1 MGPRGAHCPV
11 ARCEATLVRE
21 NIRSHAAVCG
31 GGAFAG
37 GFCGDLGAAAACIML
52 HLITVLLFMQF
63 FDFLPGHCP
72 AGHHLAICGRAA
84 RAVVQSYTCLA
95 YTGLGV
101 ALHVAPKTGSLR
113 CDHVVTSRRHRRG
126 GAGSSGGS
134 SPGAELRTA
143 ASGVKASKTRRHVAQ
158 RKARHNAHLLRRGL
172 PLVLRQAGG
181 PNAVAGRLHAAVV
194 DREHA
199 AQCGGPPTDPRDN
212 ARCC

>member
-52 HLITVLLFMQF
+52 HLITVLLFIQF

-84 RAVVQSYTCLA
+84 RGCTVVHLP
-95 YTGLGV
+95 GV
-101 ALHVAPKTGSLR
+101 HGARCGAARCAKDRLITVRSCRHEPASSSWRRWEQRRLFAGRGASHCCLR
-113 CDHVVTSRRHRRG
+113 CSVFENTAARCPTQGPAQR
-126 GAGSSGGS
+126 APSSS
-134 SPGAELRTA
+134 WA
-143 ASGVKASKTRRHVAQ
+143 ASGASTSWWAECCCGSAPRCRR
-158 RKARHNAHLLRRGL
+158 RS
-172 PLVLRQAGG
+172 
-181 PNAVAGRLHAAVV
+181 
-194 DREHA
+194 
-199 AQCGGPPTDPRDN
+199 
-212 ARCC
+212 